1 MSASGK
7 KSGWWKWLF
16 ALLVLGLLGVSLWLL
31 RARSHGGEKFDPSLV
46 AKVSRGDLEVAVVE
60 LGKIEPREKVAVRSK
75 VAGQVDKIFVEE
87 GMAVKQGQLLLSLDP
102 TEFQRSVVRARQD
115 VDKAAAAVELAQL
128 MLDRRKQALADRAV
142 AQVEVETALNDLKTR
157 KINLDQAKESLSVAE
172 DQLRYSRVISPID
185 GTVIQRNIRVGET
198 VVPGTMATFD
208 ERSLM
213 VVADMSKLIAKADLN
228 QIDVAK
234 VKLDQAV
241 SLTLDALP
249 GKTFKARVT
258 KIAPA
263 SILPKGK
270 DVEVFPVEAT
280 LDPGILSDIRPG
292 MTADIKI
299 HVETKKDV
307 LKLPI
312 EAVIKEKGQ
321 TFVNAIAAGEASGG
335 SSLGSGMGAGMGK
348 KGPSTK
354 RVDVQVGAR
363 NDREQEITTGVK
375 EGDEVLIRPPSAEA
389 NEFK

>member
-31 RARSHGGEKFDPSLV
+31 RARSPAGEKFDPSLV

-142 AQVEVETALNDLKTR
+142 AQVEVETAQNDLKTR

-234 VKLDQAV
+234 VKLDQPV

-263 SILPKGK
+263 SVLPKGK

-280 LDPGILSDIRPG
+280 LDPGALSDIRPG

-321 TFVNAIAAGEASGG
+321 TFVNAIAADKASGE

-348 KGPSTK
+348 KSPSTK